1 VKHTPRGGVVRT
13 KSQKGESKMELIS
26 QNAVYFAVVIVI
38 MVILFAWAYF
48 TKRMQKDFSTMTW
61 VLIPVAIAINLVIGQ
76 IVLVLKLPVYL
87 DSIGTVLVGVICG
100 PWAGA
105 LTGALSNII
114 AGIILSPDW
123 FPWFPVAA
131 VIGATAGVMANIGF
145 FKNWWK
151 VVVTGF
157 VIAVMA
163 TIVGTPISI
172 AVYGGITASGSSLI
186 TAFLLETGRSLQ
198 ASVLTTNFIA
208 EPLDKIATSLLAF
221 AIIDGLSARYLA
233 RFPRGENAAVEKGQE
248 QTQMIFAIVVVVLLV
263 LFGVFVL
270 PLITGG

>member
-1 VKHTPRGGVVRT
+1 
-13 KSQKGESKMELIS
+13 MEVIT
-26 QNAVYFAVVIVI
+26 QNAVYFVVVAVI
-38 MVILFAWAYF
+38 MILLFAWAYF
-48 TKRMQKDFSTMTW
+48 TKRIQKDFITMTW
-61 VLIPVAIAINLVIGQ
+61 VLIPVAIAINLTIGQ

-114 AGIILSPDW
+114 AGIILDPGW

-131 VIGATAGVMANIGF
+131 AIGATAGVMANIGY

-157 VIAVMA
+157 VIAVVA
-163 TIVGTPISI
+163 TVVGTPISI
-172 AVYGGITASGSSLI
+172 AIFGGISASGSSII
-186 TAFLLETGRSLQ
+186 TAFLLETGKSLVS
-198 ASVLTTNFIA
+198 AVLTTNLIA

-221 AIIDGLSARYLA
+221 AIIDGLSARYLS
-233 RFPRGENAAVEKGQE
+233 RFPRGENAAVEKGQK
-248 QTQMIFAIVVVVLLV
+248 QTQMIIALVVVVLLI
-263 LFGVFVL
+263 LFGIFIL
-270 PLITGG
+270 PSLTAG

>member
-1 VKHTPRGGVVRT
+1 
-13 KSQKGESKMELIS
+13 
-26 QNAVYFAVVIVI
+26 
-38 MVILFAWAYF
+38 
-48 TKRMQKDFSTMTW
+48 
-61 VLIPVAIAINLVIGQ
+61 VAIAINLTIGQ

-114 AGIILSPDW
+114 AGFILDPGW
-123 FPWFPVAA
+123 LPWFPVAA
-131 VIGATAGVMANIGF
+131 AIGATAGVMANIDF

-157 VIAVMA
+157 VIAVVA

-172 AVYGGITASGSSLI
+172 AVFGGISASGSSII
-186 TAFLLETGRSLQ
+186 TAFLLETGRSLL
-198 ASVLTTNFIA
+198 ASVLTTNFIF
-208 EPLDKIATSLLAF
+208 EPIDKISTSLLAF
-221 AIIDGLSARYLA
+221 AIIDGLSTRYLA
-233 RFPRGENAAVEKGQE
+233 RFPRGENATVEKGQKY
-248 QTQMIFAIVVVVLLV
+248 TQLVIALVVVVLLI

-270 PLITGG
+270 PRITGG

>member
-1 VKHTPRGGVVRT
+1 
-13 KSQKGESKMELIS
+13 MEVIT
-26 QNAVYFAVVIVI
+26 QNVVYFIVVLAI
-38 MVILFAWAYF
+38 MVLLFVWAYL
-48 TKRMQKDFSTMTW
+48 TGRMQKEFTTMTW
-61 VLIPVAIAINLVIGQ
+61 VLIPVAIAINLTIGQ

-114 AGIILSPDW
+114 AGIILDPGW

-131 VIGATAGVMANIGF
+131 VIGATAGVMANIGY

-157 VIAVMA
+157 IIAVAA

-172 AVYGGITASGSSLI
+172 LIFGGISASGSSII
-186 TAFLLETGRSLQ
+186 TAFLLETGRSLMT
-198 ASVLTTNFIA
+198 AVLTTNFIA
-208 EPLDKIATSLLAF
+208 EPVDKIATSLLAF
-221 AIIDGLSARYLA
+221 AILDGLSARYLT
-233 RFPRGENAAVEKGQE
+233 RFPRGENAAVEKGQ
-248 QTQMIFAIVVVVLLV
+248 QRAQLIIALVVVALLI
-263 LFGVFVL
+263 LFGIYVL
-270 PLITGG
+270 PSITSG